1 MANVLITWDTTQPW
15 VYSQPRVPCDLRR
28 RAVTAAPWWP
38 YDILQENVQDT
49 LGLIDVIAYL
59 QKQVQEL
66 QVGLLPLL
74 VDVNIFWRLHKLM
87 HSVSYVACDAAS
99 ALQKHPVL
107 FGVWHA
113 YKHCLLRVHE
123 VFRRCWS

>member
-1 MANVLITWDTTQPW
+1 
-15 VYSQPRVPCDLRR
+15 
-28 RAVTAAPWWP
+28 
-38 YDILQENVQDT
+38 
-49 LGLIDVIAYL
+49 
-59 QKQVQEL
+59 
-66 QVGLLPLL
+66 
-74 VDVNIFWRLHKLM
+74 M

-123 VFRRCWS
+123 VFRRWWKALELEKLLGDDPASARGAGYPALVSLEVSVVAMVLAAQAHALPLRQARAAAEQRMRDHPHVRVHEEAVY